1 MKRAARLGVMRAGG
15 LVRLGGVTR
24 SHTSHGHYLACPGQ
38 KGVGICLNVV
48 ASRPTAINI
57 KHSMVCSEFIHQQA
71 QVAILAPRLANQHVD
86 VHRIFLRPFKGL
98 RLRP

>member
-38 KGVGICLNVV
+38 KVVVICLNVV
-48 ASRPTAINI
+48 LPSTSNIRWCAANSFTSKHRLQFLPHGWPT
-57 KHSMVCSEFIHQQA
+57 SMSMYIGYC
-71 QVAILAPRLANQHVD
+71 
-86 VHRIFLRPFKGL
+86 
-98 RLRP
+98 